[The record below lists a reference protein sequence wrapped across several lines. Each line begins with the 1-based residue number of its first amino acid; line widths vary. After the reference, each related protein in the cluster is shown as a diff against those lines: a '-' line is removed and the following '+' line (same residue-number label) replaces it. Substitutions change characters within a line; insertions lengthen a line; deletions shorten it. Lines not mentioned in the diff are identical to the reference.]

1 MSSDTFDTIDK
12 YVDQG
17 EKNKAHDEKE
27 KGGSDR
33 LQDSIHRL
41 KPKDQSLNEMYDPPA
56 NFLEIDVC
64 KPFTHTD
71 EHGKRFTDYEI
82 HMRTNL
88 PVFAIKEFTVRRRY
102 SDFVWLRKE
111 IERTVKIYIPELPG
125 KAFGK
130 QLSILAKDDGIFE
143 PDFIEERRQGL
154 EEFINSVAGHPLVQN
169 EKCLHSFLQEK
180 NLDKEGYVPGK
191 IGQ

>member
-41 KPKDQSLNEMYDPPA
+41 KPKDQSLNEMYDPPGRDIFSDAVYEKICFMELFFNFIMQVCKFLWYYFGLA

-111 IERTVKIYIPELPG
+111 IERTVKIYIPGEF
-125 KAFGK
+125 K
-130 QLSILAKDDGIFE
+130 IL
-143 PDFIEERRQGL
+143 
-154 EEFINSVAGHPLVQN
+154 
-169 EKCLHSFLQEK
+169 
-180 NLDKEGYVPGK
+180 
-191 IGQ
+191 

>member
-1 MSSDTFDTIDK
+1 MKDFFHEMNIFFFFNAKFQFLLNYID
-12 YVDQG
+12 
-17 EKNKAHDEKE
+17 
-27 KGGSDR
+27 
-33 LQDSIHRL
+33 I
-41 KPKDQSLNEMYDPPA
+41 A

-111 IERTVKIYIPELPG
+111 IERTVKIYIPG
-125 KAFGK
+125 
-130 QLSILAKDDGIFE
+130 
-143 PDFIEERRQGL
+143 
-154 EEFINSVAGHPLVQN
+154 EFKS
-169 EKCLHSFLQEK
+169 
-180 NLDKEGYVPGK
+180 
-191 IGQ
+191 

>member
-1 MSSDTFDTIDK
+1 MNIFSKCTYI
-12 YVDQG
+12 
-17 EKNKAHDEKE
+17 
-27 KGGSDR
+27 
-33 LQDSIHRL
+33 
-41 KPKDQSLNEMYDPPA
+41 
-56 NFLEIDVC
+56 C
-64 KPFTHTD
+64 KTYTPLH
-71 EHGKRFTDYEI
+71 I
-82 HMRTNL
+82 
-88 PVFAIKEFTVRRRY
+88 
-102 SDFVWLRKE
+102 SQ
-111 IERTVKIYIPELPG
+111 YIQELPG

>member
-1 MSSDTFDTIDK
+1 MSLD
-12 YVDQG
+12 VEQA
-17 EKNKAHDEKE
+17 EKRPSTPTNV
-27 KGGSDR
+27 GGGANR
-33 LQDSIHRL
+33 LQESINRL
-41 KPKDQSLNEMYDPPA
+41 TPKNQSLNEMYDPPA

-71 EHGKRFTDYEI
+71 ETGKRFTDYEI

-111 IERTVKIYIPELPG
+111 IERTVKIYIPDLPG
-125 KAFGK
+125 KGFGK
-130 QLSILAKDDGIFE
+130 QIPFLAKDDGIFE
-143 PDFIEERRQGL
+143 TEFIEERRQGL
-154 EEFINSVAGHPLVQN
+154 EDFINSVAGHPLVQN

-180 NLDKEGYVPGK
+180 ILDKEGFVPGK